1 MKEKTTKYTNIIS
14 VFFILFSAII
24 FFFQLP
30 SNQINI
36 PSTDFSMLYYM
47 MGIISF
53 LVLFVIVLFYLPM
66 LFIIKVSYNVQL
78 SYIDNNRFEV
88 SYYLPELCY
97 VNRKTYQKL
106 CVVRC

>member
-1 MKEKTTKYTNIIS
+1 MKEKTTKYTNSIS
-14 VFFILFSAII
+14 VFFILFSAIL

-36 PSTDFSMLYYM
+36 PSSDFNMLYYM
-47 MGIISF
+47 MGMICF

-66 LFIIKVSYNVQL
+66 LFIIKISYNVQL
-78 SYIDNNRFEV
+78 SYINNKKFEV

-97 VNRKTYQKL
+97 VNRKKYQKL
-106 CVVRC
+106 CVFRC